1 MNNDIRLDLNKTQQ
15 YKNIRLEY
23 LTPST
28 EIYIY
33 KSYRFRKSGARCALN
48 VNLLSS
54 GFPLYNTVV
63 HQKSKI
69 VGNDPPITNKKRP
82 TWFIFFRLSFKI
94 LDFKSLQFRV
104 PAVEAPS

>member
-33 KSYRFRKSGARCALN
+33 KSYRFRKSGAP
-48 VNLLSS
+48 LLSQFWLTPRLS
-54 GFPLYNTVV
+54 AWPLRGHRALKSILEDILQPT
-63 HQKSKI
+63 KSKMS
-69 VGNDPPITNKKRP
+69 P
-82 TWFIFFRLSFKI
+82 TWNLGF
-94 LDFKSLQFRV
+94 
-104 PAVEAPS
+104 

>member
-48 VNLLSS
+48 VNLLSR
-54 GFPLYNTVV
+54 GFPLYNTESEIKNCRKWSTYYK
-63 HQKSKI
+63 QKTTRM
-69 VGNDPPITNKKRP
+69 VY
-82 TWFIFFRLSFKI
+82 F
-94 LDFKSLQFRV
+94 LQIII
-104 PAVEAPS
+104 

>member
-33 KSYRFRKSGARCALN
+33 KSYHFRKSGPSRVN
-48 VNLLSS
+48 VILPETENSTKQPTS
-54 GFPLYNTVV
+54 Y
-63 HQKSKI
+63 KI
-69 VGNDPPITNKKRP
+69 TDPGGLFCTDHSEFEI
-82 TWFIFFRLSFKI
+82 
-94 LDFKSLQFRV
+94 
-104 PAVEAPS
+104 

>member
-33 KSYRFRKSGARCALN
+33 KSYCFRKSDA
-48 VNLLSS
+48 
-54 GFPLYNTVV
+54 PLF
-63 HQKSKI
+63 S
-69 VGNDPPITNKKRP
+69 
-82 TWFIFFRLSFKI
+82 
-94 LDFKSLQFRV
+94 QF
-104 PAVEAPS
+104 